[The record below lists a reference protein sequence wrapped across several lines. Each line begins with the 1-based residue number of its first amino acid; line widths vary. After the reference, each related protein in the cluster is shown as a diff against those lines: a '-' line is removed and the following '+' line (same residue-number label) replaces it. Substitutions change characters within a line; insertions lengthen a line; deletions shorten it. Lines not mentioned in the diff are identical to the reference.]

1 MRTSLSMGSS
11 GTDCAPA
18 GSHTSVA
25 NRTKRNLI
33 FFIMKWNVNGNDFV
47 SSVRIVYNKVYTKVG
62 FSAYMIEALS
72 APFLADWGFCWLDVA
87 PFDFATHLCSFCS
100 EK

>member
-1 MRTSLSMGSS
+1 
-11 GTDCAPA
+11 
-18 GSHTSVA
+18 
-25 NRTKRNLI
+25 
-33 FFIMKWNVNGNDFV
+33 MKWNVNGNNSV

-72 APFLADWGFCWLDVA
+72 APFFADWGFYWLDVA

-100 EK
+100 EKRGNNVRSEQKYYFPLT